1 MQKNE
6 MILFMTKKMFTRCQ
20 NLTDTDS
27 RWWHPKASQKNIL
40 KIIILKENEYSKKI
54 RTAKTQHLTNFL
66 GIMKII
72 KTNCLSRGKNK

>member
-27 RWWHPKASQKNIL
+27 RWWHPKVSQKKHPENNNFKRKRIF
-40 KIIILKENEYSKKI
+40 KENTYCKNSTLDKLFRNYENYENK
-54 RTAKTQHLTNFL
+54 
-66 GIMKII
+66 
-72 KTNCLSRGKNK
+72 LSFSWEK